1 MPRTKKCCLQVAST
15 STARVAK
22 ACKKL
27 TASLEDSEIECT
39 SITTLTWDTLLHKDK
54 DNECGWDGT
63 VNHVLM
69 SDLSDSDF
77 EPDSNTDTEF
87 DFNLRPRRQRTVG
100 KSGIMP

>member
-1 MPRTKKCCLQVAST
+1 MPRTKKCRLQVAS
-15 STARVAK
+15 AAAAHVAK
-22 ACKKL
+22 ARKKS

-39 SITTLTWDTLLHKDK
+39 SITTLTWDTLLHEDE

-69 SDLSDSDF
+69 SNLSDSDF

-87 DFNLRPRRQRTVG
+87 DFDLRPRRQRTVG